1 MFSSN
6 FVESYQKELVSIK
19 SILKK
24 NPRGMTVSDI
34 SRKMKINRNSV
45 AKYLDIL
52 LISGHVEMV
61 TFGPAKVFFPSR
73 RIPLSAMLNFI
84 SDFIILLDRDLRII
98 QANEN
103 FLSLMDI
110 ERESILGNSFYDS
123 SKAFFKIP
131 EVLTNIKNA
140 LDGKETTIESS
151 VQIRS
156 EKIYF
161 KIKL

>member
-1 MFSSN
+1 M
-6 FVESYQKELVSIK
+6 ELYQNEIALVK
-19 SILKK
+19 TILRE
-24 NPRGMTVSDI
+24 NPRGMTITDI

-73 RIPLSAMLNFI
+73 RIPLSTMLNFT

-110 ERESILGNSFYDS
+110 ERESILGNRIYDS
-123 SKAFFKIP
+123 SKEFFKIP

-140 LDGKETTIESS
+140 LDGKETTIETS

-161 KIKL
+161 KIKHIP